1 LLISQILIDGKDRG
15 AVDNDGNVLPTLVYM
30 AREKRP
36 QYHHNFKAGAMNA
49 LVHSL
54 IFINPSPIT
63 LQICVNSALDISLYL
78 RDKIVE
84 IQILIFIIVAKR
96 SGPAIIYI

>member
-1 LLISQILIDGKDRG
+1 MPISQILIDGKDKG
-15 AVDNDGNVLPTLVYM
+15 ALDSEGNVLPTLVYM

-54 IFINPSPIT
+54 IFYQST
-63 LQICVNSALDISLYL
+63 ISKFTNRCKLYT
-78 RDKIVE
+78 
-84 IQILIFIIVAKR
+84 
-96 SGPAIIYI
+96 SH